1 MSALN
6 ILSGVS
12 GVLILITVLGDVVKT
27 TLSAKGSGVISGTV
41 ANTLWSAALAFHRR
55 RTSHELLS
63 FMGTF
68 ILVAIIGVWTFLLW
82 VGWSLFFSA
91 DPGSTV
97 WASDSRPT
105 TTLET
110 FYFIGYTLITLGSG
124 EIRPQG
130 PFWQLA
136 TLAATTTG
144 FVVLTLSITFLLSI
158 LPAVAAK
165 RQAASYIT
173 SLGLEPEDIILNHW
187 NDEDCTALLDHL
199 PNLATSL
206 SALIQTYQAFP
217 VIHYFHSTNP
227 HTAFPLRLAA
237 LSDALGYLSH
247 GVSGRQETAARLRP
261 LQVLVAD
268 LLSALEDGFIDS
280 SDDAPPPPSLTPLIR
295 NGIATVPQKAFDKA
309 ASVHLERRK
318 LLLGFIEKDGWQWED
333 IQKGAPKAG

>member
-1 MSALN
+1 MNVLFGIVGIF
-6 ILSGVS
+6 ILV
-12 GVLILITVLGDVVKT
+12 TVLGDVVKT
-27 TLSAKGSGVISGTV
+27 TLSAKGSGLISGTV
-41 ANTLWSAALAFHRR
+41 ANTLWSGALAYHRR

-82 VGWSLFFSA
+82 VGWSLFFSI

-105 TTLET
+105 STLET
-110 FYFIGYTLITLGSG
+110 FYFVGYTLITLGSG

-165 RQAASYIT
+165 RQTASYIT
-173 SLGLEPEDIILNHW
+173 GLGLTPDAIVLNSW
-187 NDEDCTALLDHL
+187 DGSDCSALVDHL
-199 PNLATSL
+199 PNLMTSL
-206 SALIQTYQAFP
+206 STLIQTYQAFP
-217 VIHYFHSTNP
+217 VIHYFHSTDP

-237 LSDALGYLSH
+237 LNDAMTYLSH
-247 GVSGRQETAARLRP
+247 GIEEHHTAVRLRP
-261 LQVLVAD
+261 LQVVIGD
-268 LLSALEDGFIDS
+268 LLSALEDGFIEPS
-280 SDDAPPPPSLTPLIR
+280 STVPPSPPLTPLTQ
-295 NGIATVPQKAFDKA
+295 GGLVTTPQRVFNSA
-309 ASVHLERRK
+309 VQEQTERRK
-318 LLLGFIEKDGWQWED
+318 LLLGFIEKDGWTWED
-333 IQKGAPKAG
+333 I

>member
-6 ILSGVS
+6 IFSGIL
-12 GVLILITVLGDVVKT
+12 GVLILVTVLGDVVKT
-27 TLSAKGSGVISGTV
+27 TLSAKGSGFISGAV
-41 ANTLWSAALAFHRR
+41 ANTLWSGALGWHRR
-55 RTSHELLS
+55 HSSHELLS

-82 VGWSLFFSA
+82 VGWSLFFST

-97 WASDSRPT
+97 WASDDRPT
-105 TTLET
+105 STLET

-130 PFWQLA
+130 PFWQIA

-165 RQAASYIT
+165 RQTASYIT
-173 SLGLEPEDIILNHW
+173 SLGLESKDIVLNHW
-187 NDEDCTALLDHL
+187 NGEDCQALVDHL

-206 SALIQTYQAFP
+206 STLIQTYQAFP

-237 LSDALGYLSH
+237 LNDALGYLSH
-247 GVSGRQETAARLRP
+247 GVSGGQETAARLRP
-261 LQVLVAD
+261 LQVLIAD
-268 LLSALEDGFIDS
+268 LLSALEDGFIDP
-280 SDDAPPPPSLTPLIR
+280 SDDAPPPPPLAPLTQ
-295 NGIATVPQKAFDKA
+295 NGIATVSQKAFDEA
-309 ASVHLERRK
+309 AGVQLERRK

-333 IQKGAPKAG
+333 MQKGAPKPG